1 MEFEFEQLR
10 ELPDWIIQAR
20 PRIAQIRREFKRE
33 KVSDST
39 KKEYEKVAA
48 RYFDKN
54 TGALIAPVIS
64 TGTKSDYVIKAAGAY
79 FLKERVS
86 QALNAADK
94 IWKDKKLTEGVRWS
108 LWKEAVAEVEKRAKS
123 VNDWQEKDW
132 WVPYI
137 LAREDGSM
145 RKENHKKT
153 SATDRQLEQFW
164 KVIKDDAKYSMH
176 FLAMEF
182 TGCRPDE
189 FLDGVQMWLGR
200 NSAGEIGIKCK
211 IIKRAKQRTVGSGGK
226 QHGLPDSVFFVAVPD
241 RNTPQP
247 VKDRY
252 NRVIEALKQHQEA
265 RLDLKVDATDAST
278 AGRLIT
284 KSFCKASEKAGL
296 NISPCS
302 LRHRFSAN
310 AKASALERHPSN
322 PKQAAIEVADMMG
335 QASTETQLRYGRTN
349 RRGGSVAL
357 VRIDRVRTPL
367 AEIRCARSSHSPKT
381 KKIAAQAVKT
391 NQLNIKMAPKGGFW
405 T

>member
-1 MEFEFEQLR
+1 MEFEFEQPR
-10 ELPDWIIQAR
+10 VLPDWIIQAR
-20 PRIAQIRREFKRE
+20 PRIAQIRRELKRQ

-54 TGALIAPVIS
+54 TGTLVAEVIS

-79 FLKERVS
+79 FLKERLI

-94 IWKDKKLTEGVRWS
+94 IWKDKKMTEGVRWR
-108 LWKEAVAEVEKRAKS
+108 LWKEAVSEVEKCAKS

-132 WVPYI
+132 WAPYI

-164 KVIKDDAKYSMH
+164 KAIKDDAKYSMH

-182 TGCRPDE
+182 TGCRPEE
-189 FLDGVQMWLGR
+189 FVDGVQMWLDR
-200 NSAGEIGIKCK
+200 NSAGDLGIKCK
-211 IIKRAKQRTVGSGGK
+211 IQKRAKQRDVGSGGK
-226 QHGLPDSVFFVAVPD
+226 RHGLPDSVFFIAVPGRD
-241 RNTPQP
+241 TPKP
-247 VKDRY
+247 IRERY
-252 NRVIEALKQHQEA
+252 SKVFNALKQSQTA
-265 RLDLKVDATDAST
+265 SLDLKVDATDAST
-278 AGRLIT
+278 AGRLIA

-296 NISPCS
+296 SISPCS
-302 LRHRFSAN
+302 LRHRFAAN

-367 AEIRCARSSHSPKT
+367 ADIRCVRSTHAAKKLKAKTSSENWGVSPVCVFKT
-381 KKIAAQAVKT
+381 C
-391 NQLNIKMAPKGGFW
+391 
-405 T
+405 